1 VRVKPEQV
9 LEKNRVAAQS
19 LLSSTSRPTP
29 FSFLFINIAAN
40 HKSDTDNVSRRFDSK
55 GHRRMSGFSPKF
67 PAPALAV
74 VL

>member
-9 LEKNRVAAQS
+9 LEESRVAARR

-40 HKSDTDNVSRRFDSK
+40 HKSDAENVSRRVDSK
-55 GHRRMSGFSPKF
+55 GHRRMPGFSRKF
-67 PAPALAV
+67 HAPALAV